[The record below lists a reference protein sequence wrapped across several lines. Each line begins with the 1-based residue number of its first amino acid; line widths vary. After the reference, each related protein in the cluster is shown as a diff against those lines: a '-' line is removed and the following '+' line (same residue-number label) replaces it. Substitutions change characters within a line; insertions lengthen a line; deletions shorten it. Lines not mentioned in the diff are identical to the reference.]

1 MLIERLT
8 AESLKFSSLTAL
20 LTKNKQKSGK
30 KLRNRRSK
38 EESKTENERKNTKI
52 QRMINRTEEEQ
63 KNIADMEC
71 CCTDRWND
79 GLSSQMSHK
88 TKQVKRQTRKARD
101 KTWHGN
107 CFSAFNEPCEGYFG
121 IHSRISFFFFH
132 LAYFAWKFISLTQDK
147 TSRRDKTK
155 TSWQDKTRRH
165 ESTW

>member
-71 CCTDRWND
+71 CCTDR
-79 GLSSQMSHK
+79 
-88 TKQVKRQTRKARD
+88 
-101 KTWHGN
+101 
-107 CFSAFNEPCEGYFG
+107 
-121 IHSRISFFFFH
+121 
-132 LAYFAWKFISLTQDK
+132 
-147 TSRRDKTK
+147 
-155 TSWQDKTRRH
+155 
-165 ESTW
+165 